1 MRKPIAAIT
10 QPQTDSDTLK
20 NVSAE
25 NSIRS
30 EKRRPRSV
38 PPARSLRNANRRSF
52 RFSLTDNSARG
63 YDWAVHAAQCRL
75 RAARYLRRYLFCAEF
90 GILRALIHKK
100 CLKISSPLTAN
111 WASIARWLW
120 TPVGCLSS
128 AETSSST
135 AIFAV
140 TVNVPW
146 SSLCWRMYC
155 FRVCRPHHV
164 WFNFGE
170 RSQRQSTIEARST
183 AAH

>member
-1 MRKPIAAIT
+1 
-10 QPQTDSDTLK
+10 
-20 NVSAE
+20 
-25 NSIRS
+25 
-30 EKRRPRSV
+30 
-38 PPARSLRNANRRSF
+38 
-52 RFSLTDNSARG
+52 
-63 YDWAVHAAQCRL
+63 
-75 RAARYLRRYLFCAEF
+75 
-90 GILRALIHKK
+90 
-100 CLKISSPLTAN
+100 
-111 WASIARWLW
+111 
-120 TPVGCLSS
+120 VGCLSS